1 MTTRAQQRPATL
13 KAFVRVSK
21 NSEGPSG
28 KDGLKPPG
36 RITRSRSAAL
46 AAPATSATQEAPHV
60 DKQTEIRE
68 SRPAAQT
75 PTRKR
80 KLEPAAPSPAEDA
93 ESNPAKRVTR
103 AARTPQRRA
112 TPMRNTTSKRTVKRT
127 TIEAYFPSSPTAHN
141 KGKGNKAVDATTV
154 NTLSDRE
161 KGSPSSKD
169 DATAIP
175 TEPCSDSV
183 DKLATRHARADSLLK
198 RLRNRKRPDSAVVDL
213 PAPATIQETR
223 DIRESIRARR
233 EKSSTEHVLK
243 SDAASSFVAG
253 KSRTVE
259 DDKLRDLKR
268 QFVKIDAQTGS
279 AVPLSRELHKL
290 EELFQ
295 GLEHTV
301 MFDGNGSD
309 GVVYHRIR
317 KTVESMAKRTFG
329 WKELGQILALYPE
342 SYTYKP
348 IETMHSGRRVQ
359 SVTLV
364 PVARRMNL
372 AIEMESRREEFGRRL
387 RSLVA
392 DAHKGF
398 LIARGFVE
406 SDLSDMRGWHPLFDI
421 ESTPSVTPLPLP
433 PVSVKA
439 QQAAGSVAAFD
450 KEKLKHLLGKV
461 HTKTSA
467 AAGAASSVTDKQSG
481 DAGHDPDTA
490 TGSKGT
496 AATAAMPMPAAALPT
511 PTSSPCL
518 QPAEPESK
526 PKEKPT
532 SRANALLE
540 RIRAK
545 QRAKEKASKEQAEAA
560 VSVAARS
567 LHSRLP
573 GILDAVSFLYYAE
586 RKNVLPFFY
595 VVDKLIESKC
605 LDKPDVTKHLLAL
618 ADIVPEWC
626 SVNDA
631 DPKNPSPDAR
641 LKVTRVISLQEAQR
655 RLQSKSAD
663 H

>member
-1 MTTRAQQRPATL
+1 MTTRAQQRPTNL

-21 NSEGPSG
+21 NSEGSSA
-28 KDGLKPPG
+28 KDGIKPTV
-36 RITRSRSAAL
+36 RITRSRSAVL
-46 AAPATSATQEAPHV
+46 AAPAVSEAQETLRA
-60 DKQTEIRE
+60 DKPVEIRE
-68 SRPAAQT
+68 AKSVARA

-80 KLEPAAPSPAEDA
+80 KLELAAPSTVGDA
-93 ESNPAKRVTR
+93 ESNPAKRATR
-103 AARTPQRRA
+103 ATRTPQKCA
-112 TPMRNTTSKRTVKRT
+112 TPMKSTTIRRTVKRT
-127 TIEAYFPSSPTAHN
+127 TIDTYFPSSPTAHN
-141 KGKGNKAVDATTV
+141 GGKGHKTVDVTTV
-154 NTLSDRE
+154 DLLTDHE
-161 KGSPSSKD
+161 KESLSPSD
-169 DATAIP
+169 NVTAIP
-175 TEPCSDSV
+175 RESCDDNV

-198 RLRNRKRPDSAVVDL
+198 RLRNRKRPAVVDL
-213 PAPATIQETR
+213 PAPATIKETR

-233 EKSSTEHVLK
+233 EKSSTTHVLK
-243 SDAASSFVAG
+243 SDEAITLETG

-301 MFDGNGSD
+301 MFDGNGAD

-348 IETMHSGRRVQ
+348 IETTHSGRRVQ

-364 PVARRMNL
+364 PVAHGMNL

-398 LIARGFVE
+398 LIARGYGE
-406 SDLSDMRGWHPLFDI
+406 SDLSDVSGWHPLFDI
-421 ESTPSVTPLPLP
+421 ESTPSVTPLTLP
-433 PVSVKA
+433 PASIKA
-439 QQAAGSVAAFD
+439 HQATGTVVAFD
-450 KEKLKHLLGKV
+450 KEKLKHLLGKA
-461 HTKTSA
+461 HAKASA
-467 AAGAASSVTDKQSG
+467 NAGTANGVPSKQTG
-481 DAGHDPDTA
+481 DAGYGPDTA
-490 TGSKGT
+490 PSSKVNTT
-496 AATAAMPMPAAALPT
+496 ATSASAVALPT
-511 PTSSPCL
+511 PTSSPYL
-518 QPAEPESK
+518 QPADPGTK

-545 QRAKEKASKEQAEAA
+545 QRAKEKASKEQAEEA
-560 VSVAARS
+560 VSVSVRS

-586 RKNVLPFFY
+586 RKNVLPLFY
-595 VVDKLIESKC
+595 VVDKLVESKC

-626 SVNDA
+626 TVNDT

-655 RLQSKSAD
+655 RLQSKSIG

>member
-1 MTTRAQQRPATL
+1 MNTRAKQRPGTL

-21 NSEGPSG
+21 NSEGPG
-28 KDGLKPPG
+28 VKDGLKQPG

-46 AAPATSATQEAPHV
+46 AVSAVSEPKETLQV
-60 DKQTEIRE
+60 DKPAEIPE
-68 SRPAAQT
+68 SRSVAPT

-80 KLEPAAPSPAEDA
+80 KLELTTAYTLTGA
-93 ESNPAKRVTR
+93 ESSPAKRVTR
-103 AARTPQRRA
+103 ATRTPQQRA
-112 TPMRNTTSKRTVKRT
+112 APMGTTTAKRAVKRT

-141 KGKGNKAVDATTV
+141 GDKGHKTVDATTV
-154 NTLSDRE
+154 NSLSGHE
-161 KGSPSSKD
+161 KSLPFPGD
-169 DATAIP
+169 DATVIP
-175 TEPCSDSV
+175 TEPCHDSI
-183 DKLATRHARADSLLK
+183 DKLTTRHARADSLLK
-198 RLRNRKRPDSAVVDL
+198 RLRNRKRPDAADLDL
-213 PAPATIQETR
+213 PAAATIQETR
-223 DIRESIRARR
+223 DIREAIRARR
-233 EKSSTEHVLK
+233 EDLSTANVLT
-243 SDAASSFVAG
+243 SDAAASFATG

-295 GLEHTV
+295 SLEHTV
-301 MFDGNGSD
+301 MFDGNGAD

-364 PVARRMNL
+364 PVSHGMNL

-387 RSLVA
+387 RSFVA

-398 LIARGFVE
+398 LIARGYVE
-406 SDLSDMRGWHPLFDI
+406 SDLSDVHGWHPLFDI
-421 ESTPSVTPLPLP
+421 ESTPSVTPLKLP
-433 PVSVKA
+433 PISVKA
-439 QQAAGSVAAFD
+439 NQASGSVVAFD
-450 KEKLKHLLGKV
+450 KEKLKHLLGKAQSKAGV
-461 HTKTSA
+461 VASTTSIVA
-467 AAGAASSVTDKQSG
+467 DKQSS
-481 DAGHDPDTA
+481 DSGHDPDIASSSKSSATTTA
-490 TGSKGT
+490 T
-496 AATAAMPMPAAALPT
+496 PVPVVALPT
-511 PTSSPCL
+511 PTSSPYL
-518 QPAEPESK
+518 HPADPESK

-545 QRAKEKASKEQAEAA
+545 QRAKEKESKEKAEAA
-560 VSVAARS
+560 VSVAVRS

-595 VVDKLIESKC
+595 VVEKLVESKC

-626 SVNDA
+626 TVNDT
-631 DPKNPSPDAR
+631 DPNNPSPDAL

-655 RLQSKSAD
+655 RLQSESVG